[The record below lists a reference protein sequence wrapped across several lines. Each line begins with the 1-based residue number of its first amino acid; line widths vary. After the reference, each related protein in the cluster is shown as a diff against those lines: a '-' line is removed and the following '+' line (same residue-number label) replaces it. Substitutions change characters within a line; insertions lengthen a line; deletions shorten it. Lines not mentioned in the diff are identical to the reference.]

1 MLPEVMEICDVSEDL
16 LEWPLPW
23 QESEFSDLA
32 SVSINLKKK
41 KLFEF
46 VVFDIEY
53 SLAFPLP
60 SEIHEFLKL
69 SWE

>member
-32 SVSINLKKK
+32 SVSINLKKLAEE

-46 VVFDIEY
+46 VVFEIEY
-53 SLAFPLP
+53 SIASPLP
-60 SEIHEFLKL
+60 F
-69 SWE
+69 